1 MAKLN
6 GFESYLILQGLQKI
20 AEEMKAD
27 IIEVERRGKN
37 PLMTTGYVDMVIKDA
52 TDKVKSFTLKSK

>member
-6 GFESYLILQGLQKI
+6 EFESYLILQGLQKI

-27 IIEVERRGKN
+27 IIEVERHGKN